1 MKASHVS
8 FSLWPL
14 ISNLIQGL
22 VPILLNKMFMRDNK
36 ANKKY
41 WFSVPPW
48 IILGAMIILVPIFV
62 FWTLENINK
71 QKEGTTLLL
80 SEKGAALIRSFE
92 AGARTGMMGM
102 HRSGFQLQKL
112 LTETAQQPDIVYLIV
127 TDMKGTILAHND
139 PGKIGKIYGR
149 ELDLE
154 QISRSED
161 LEWRQI
167 LNPDEANTFEVFR
180 QFSPTRRHSRTQHMR
195 MMHNK
200 GRRAP
205 INPIE
210 NRSKPGKIIFVG
222 LDMGPVEA
230 ARKEDTRH
238 TVLMAL
244 ILLLIGFAGIVSL
257 SLAQAYRSA
266 KSSLTRIKAFSDTVV
281 ENMPIGLLVIDA
293 DGKIASFNQT
303 AEAVLQLSSSKVLG
317 KDASEILPKQLL
329 DLIDALETKKDIIE
343 KETDCALEDG
353 KTIPLEVSL
362 SSLEGDNGTFL
373 GDVILF
379 RDLSEV
385 QDLKREIEK
394 NQRLAS
400 LGRLCAG
407 VAHEIRNPLSSIKG
421 FATYFRERY
430 KDIPEDQKTAEIM
443 VQEVERLN
451 RVIGQLLEFA
461 RPMTIHKEPT
471 SIHTVIQHSLKMIER
486 EAQAKAIQ
494 ITTHLSPEIKDVS
507 IDQDRINQV
516 LLNLYLNSIEA
527 MEHGGSLSVELSRN
541 DNSQEIKIAV
551 SDTGVGIKKED
562 LVHIFD
568 PYFTTKQSG
577 TGLGLAI
584 VHKIIE
590 SHEGEVRV
598 ESELGK
604 GTTVKVLLPVSKV

>member
-8 FSLWPL
+8 FNLWPL

-22 VPILLNKMFMRDNK
+22 VPILLNKMFMRDNR

-48 IILGAMIILVPIFV
+48 IILGAVIILVPIFV

-102 HRSGFQLQKL
+102 HRSDFQLQKL

-127 TDMKGTILAHND
+127 TDRKGTILAHSD
-139 PGKIGKIYGR
+139 PGKIGETHGSD
-149 ELDLE
+149 LDLE
-154 QISRSED
+154 QISHSED
-161 LEWRQI
+161 LQWRQI

-180 QFSPTRRHSRTQHMR
+180 QFSPTRRHSRTRHMR
-195 MMHNK
+195 MMHNI
-200 GRRAP
+200 GRRTP

-210 NRSKPGKIIFVG
+210 NRSKPGQIIFVG

-230 ARKEDTRH
+230 ARREDTRH

-257 SLAQAYRSA
+257 FLAQAYRSA

-281 ENMPIGLLVIDA
+281 ENMPIGLLAIDT
-293 DGKIASFNQT
+293 DGRIASFNQT
-303 AEAVLQLSSSKVLG
+303 AESVLQILSREVLG
-317 KDASEILPKQLL
+317 KKANEVLPQQLEC
-329 DLIDALETKKDIIE
+329 LIGELEAERQVVE
-343 KETDCALEDG
+343 KEIECRLEDG
-353 KTIPLEVSL
+353 KRIPMDVSVSL
-362 SSLEGDNGTFL
+362 LEGDGGTFL
-373 GDVILF
+373 GHIVLF
-379 RDLSEV
+379 RDLTEI
-385 QDLKREIEK
+385 QDLKREVERS
-394 NQRLAS
+394 QRLAS
-400 LGRLCAG
+400 LGRLAAG
-407 VAHEIRNPLSSIKG
+407 IAHEIRNPLSSIKG
-421 FATYFRERY
+421 FATYFQERY

-451 RVIGQLLEFA
+451 RVIGELLEFA
-461 RPMTIHKEPT
+461 RPMKVQKKPA
-471 SIHTVIQHSLKMIER
+471 SIQTVIQHSLKMIER
-486 EAQAKAIQ
+486 EAQAKNIEINANP
-494 ITTHLSPEIKDVS
+494 SPEIKGVF
-507 IDQDRINQV
+507 IDPDRINQV
-516 LLNLYLNSIEA
+516 LLNLYINSIEA
-527 MEHGGSLSVELSRN
+527 MEHGGSLSVELSRD
-541 DNSQEIKIAV
+541 DNSPVIKIAV

-590 SHEGEVRV
+590 SHKGEVRV
-598 ESELGK
+598 ESERGK